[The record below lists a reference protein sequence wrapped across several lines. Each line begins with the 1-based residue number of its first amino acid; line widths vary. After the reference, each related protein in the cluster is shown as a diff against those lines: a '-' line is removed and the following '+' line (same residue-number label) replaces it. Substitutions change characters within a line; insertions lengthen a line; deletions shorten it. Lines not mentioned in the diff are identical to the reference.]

1 MRQLR
6 ITNSITLRE
15 SECLKRYLNEIAS
28 EQLLTPAEEEQ
39 LAARIKKGDK
49 AAMEKLV
56 KANLRFV
63 VSVAKQYQNQGMNLS
78 DLINE
83 GNIGLI
89 KAAQKFDATKGFKFI
104 SYAVWWIRQ
113 SIMLALI
120 EKVRL
125 IRVPFNQVTQYS
137 KIKRMQTAFEQKYGR
152 EMNDKE
158 LTEATQLSEQAI
170 KEAIRLNVSPVSF
183 DMPVG
188 SEDDSSSLYEFIPDY
203 TALPADNSLE
213 RESVKHDIQQTLTVL
228 RPRERQVVKMYY
240 GIEHESDYS
249 VEQIADHLEIS
260 RERVRQMKDKAIKKL
275 KKVNTLS
282 KLKTHL
288 C

>member
-1 MRQLR
+1 MRQLK

-15 SECLKRYLNEIAS
+15 NDCLKRYLNEIAA
-28 EQLLTPAEEEQ
+28 EQLLSATEEEQ
-39 LAARIKKGDK
+39 LAARIKNGDK
-49 AAMEKLV
+49 AAMEKLI
-56 KANLRFV
+56 KGNLRFV
-63 VSVAKQYQNQGMNLS
+63 VSVAKQYQNQGMLLS

-137 KIKRMQTAFEQKYGR
+137 RIKKLQTAFEQQHGR

-170 KEAIRLNVSPVSF
+170 KEAIRLQSTPLSF

-188 SEDDSSSLYEFIPDY
+188 AEDDSSMYEFIPDY
-203 TALPADNSLE
+203 SILPTDNSLE
-213 RESVKHDIQQTLTVL
+213 RESVKYDIEQTLTVL
-228 RPRERQVVKMYY
+228 RPREREVVKMYY

-249 VEQIADHLEIS
+249 VEQIADHMEIS
-260 RERVRQMKDKAIKKL
+260 RERVRQMKDKALKKL
-275 KKVNTLS
+275 KKATTLS
-282 KLKTHL
+282 VLKTHL

>member
-1 MRQLR
+1 M
-6 ITNSITLRE
+6 
-15 SECLKRYLNEIAS
+15 
-28 EQLLTPAEEEQ
+28 
-39 LAARIKKGDK
+39 
-49 AAMEKLV
+49 
-56 KANLRFV
+56 
-63 VSVAKQYQNQGMNLS
+63 
-78 DLINE
+78 
-83 GNIGLI
+83 
-89 KAAQKFDATKGFKFI
+89 
-104 SYAVWWIRQ
+104 Q
-113 SIMLALI
+113 S
-120 EKVRL
+120 
-125 IRVPFNQVTQYS
+125 
-137 KIKRMQTAFEQKYGR
+137 AFEQKYGR

-170 KEAIRLNVSPVSF
+170 KEAIRLNVSPISF

-188 SEDDSSSLYEFIPDY
+188 SEDDASSLYEFIPDY

>member
-6 ITNSITLRE
+6 ITNSITLRD
-15 SECLKRYLNEIAS
+15 SECLTRYFNEIS
-28 EQLLTPAEEEQ
+28 TEQVLSTAEEEH

-49 AAMEKLV
+49 AAVEKLV

-63 VSVAKQYQNQGMNLS
+63 VSVAKQYQNQGMTLA

-89 KAAQKFDATKGFKFI
+89 KAAHKFDASKGFKFI

-113 SIMLALI
+113 SIMVALI

-125 IRVPFNQVTQYS
+125 VRVPYNQVTQYTR
-137 KIKRMQTAFEQKYGR
+137 IKKLQCEFEQKFGR

-158 LTEATQLSEQAI
+158 LAEATQLTTQAI
-170 KEAIRLNVSPVSF
+170 KEALRLNSSPISF

-188 SEDDSSSLYEFIPDY
+188 SDQDSSTLYEFIPDSSAP
-203 TALPADNSLE
+203 TTDETLE
-213 RESVKHDIQQTLTVL
+213 RESVKHDIQQTLTIL
-228 RPRERQVVKMYY
+228 RPREREVVKMYY

-249 VEQIADHLEIS
+249 VEQIADQMEIS
-260 RERVRQMKDKAIKKL
+260 RERVRQMKDKAIQKL
-275 KKVNTLS
+275 KNACSS
-282 KLKTHL
+282 KALRIHL